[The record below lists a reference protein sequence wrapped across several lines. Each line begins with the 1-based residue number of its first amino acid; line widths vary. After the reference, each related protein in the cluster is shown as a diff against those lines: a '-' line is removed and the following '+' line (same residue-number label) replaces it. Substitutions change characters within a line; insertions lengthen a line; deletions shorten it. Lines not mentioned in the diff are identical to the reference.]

1 MSLRS
6 TFTSASIRGWS
17 SANAPVGSNI
27 VKLIP
32 QTTPFSTVNG
42 FAQAIAISGDGSYI
56 SMGSPSSN
64 IPANPAFSG
73 VNSIYGAGAT
83 WPLQQ
88 IISSSPP
95 PALVQLFGSSSAFN
109 SAGNYLVVGGPT
121 TFNGTPG
128 ILPTV
133 YIFTRSGSTW
143 TQQAAINGIDTV
155 YDDLF
160 GISCAINDAGN
171 ILVVGATGVN
181 AGLGNQDGAV
191 YIFKRIGSTWTQ
203 SQKITGT
210 IINGQLGES
219 VSINSAG
226 NYIVIGA
233 NLASRAYV
241 YFDSG
246 SGTYALQ
253 STLNSLATSFGTSVD
268 IDSAGSKIIVGA
280 PTASVGG
287 SNNGAVYYY
296 TRSGTTWTQQGAAII
311 SNTPGTNYQYGSSVA
326 LSGDGTTFIVGSY
339 RETLQPFTTNA
350 GAAYVYLTSNATT
363 AGIVRKFLS
372 PSGPS
377 INGNFGYK
385 VAISD
390 DASVYG
396 ITQLDNFSPND
407 LAAFIYF

>member
-17 SANAPVGSNI
+17 SASAPVGSNI

-73 VNSIYGAGAT
+73 LNSIYGSGAT

-88 IISSSPP
+88 IISSSPSVL
-95 PALVQLFGSSSAFN
+95 AQAFGSSSAFN
-109 SAGNYLVVGGPT
+109 SAGNYLVVGGT
-121 TFNGTPG
+121 GSESSS
-128 ILPTV
+128 ILPRAYV
-133 YIFTRSGSTW
+133 FTRSGSTW
-143 TQQAAINGIDTV
+143 TQQAMLIGNDTLLGDRFGTSVAINITGDI
-155 YDDLF
+155 
-160 GISCAINDAGN
+160 IA
-171 ILVVGATGVN
+171 VGAPDVN
-181 AGLGNQDGAV
+181 AGLGSADGAI

-203 SQKITGT
+203 SQKIVGT
-210 IINGQLGES
+210 ITNGQLGIS
-219 VSINSAG
+219 VAINEIG
-226 NYIVIGA
+226 NYIIAGA

-241 YFDSG
+241 YYDSG

-253 STLNSLATSFGTSVD
+253 STLNSLATSFGYSVD

-311 SNTPGTNYQYGSSVA
+311 SNTPGTNYQYGFSVA
-326 LSGDGTTFIVGSY
+326 LSKDGTTFIVGSY
-339 RETLQPFTTNA
+339 RETFQPFTTNA
-350 GAAYVYLTSNATT
+350 GAAYIYFTSNATT

-372 PSGPS
+372 PSTPT